1 MTRTILIVDDE
12 ADILRLA
19 QISLS
24 KVGGHEVLTAGSG
37 EECLRMLETT
47 VPDAIILDVMM
58 PILDGPSTLDRIRDG
73 ASTFDVPVVFMTAG
87 GSAAEMDRL
96 RALQV
101 SGVLSKPFDPIALP
115 GQLAEV
121 LGWSD

>member
-19 QISLS
+19 QISLAR
-24 KVGGHEVLTAGSG
+24 VGGHEVLTAGSG
-37 EECLRMLETT
+37 EECLQLLQTT

-58 PILDGPSTLDRIRDG
+58 PVMDGPTTLKRIRDA
-73 ASTFDVPVVFMTAG
+73 ASTFDIPVVFMTAG

-96 RALQV
+96 RSLQV
-101 SGVLSKPFDPIALP
+101 SGVLSKPFDPLTLP
-115 GQLAEV
+115 GQLADV
-121 LGWSD
+121 LGWTD